1 MKKLLFV
8 VFAFAS
14 VHAFAQSSKV
24 FCLQGSCKQT
34 INAGDSAT
42 LFVQMT
48 TSDMATGTFGWKQ
61 TSGPGIAFSPVSGG
75 VSGVSQSYAGVRPL
89 SNGTYIF
96 TVVGTSF
103 GGISS
108 SVQDTLVVNAVAR
121 RVAYITITSVTK
133 YTDSTTA
140 TNTAIIK

>member
-1 MKKLLFV
+1 MKKLLIVLFS
-8 VFAFAS
+8 FFS
-14 VHAFAQSSKV
+14 IRSFGQTSKV

-42 LFVQMT
+42 LFAQMT
-48 TSDMATGTFGWKQ
+48 TSDIAPGTFGWKQ
-61 TSGPGIAFSPVSGG
+61 TSGPGISFSPISGG

-96 TVVGTSF
+96 TVVGTSS

-108 SVQDTLVVNAVAR
+108 SVQDTLVVNTVAKR
-121 RVAYITITSVTK
+121 IAYVLTV
-133 YTDSTTA
+133 YTDSSRVLQ
-140 TNTAIIK
+140 K